1 MATCSSILAWKIPWT
16 EEPVRLQSRG
26 SQRVR
31 HEGSDLA
38 CTHSLLP
45 AFLISLHL
53 NTWDGDMEIIHPTF
67 LSLAASLCQDA
78 SLSGLVSF
86 SLPSL
91 YHMYIIA
98 DSWTFPNIPTSFPL
112 SSLDSWGPPGQ
123 DSLPHA
129 ELLQITPFHPQDNQS
144 SQVSLPNRPE
154 VPESVMDRSYPW
166 ELD

>member
-1 MATCSSILAWKIPWT
+1 MATHSSSLAWRIPWT

-98 DSWTFPNIPTSFPL
+98 DSWTFPNIPTSFPASGSFPMSQFF
-112 SSLDSWGPPGQ
+112 SSCGQ
-123 DSLPHA
+123 PIVALASALPMHI
-129 ELLQITPFHPQDNQS
+129 QG
-144 SQVSLPNRPE
+144 
-154 VPESVMDRSYPW
+154 
-166 ELD
+166 